1 MGGIVV
7 STNISKQK
15 RDALLDK
22 IQQIR
27 KFISAGSQDENTA
40 NLLTYIGELTKEIN
54 GKKYG
59 LVFEEHREKLMN
71 FWKKMLQF

>member
-1 MGGIVV
+1 M

-22 IQQIR
+22 INQI
-27 KFISAGSQDENTA
+27 KNYISTAPQDENTA

-71 FWKKMLQF
+71 FWKKMLPF

>member
-1 MGGIVV
+1 M

-22 IQQIR
+22 IQQIK
-27 KFISAGSQDENTA
+27 KFISAGPQDENTA

-59 LVFEEHREKLMN
+59 LVFEEHRKKLMN
-71 FWKKMLQF
+71 FWKKMLPF

>member
-1 MGGIVV
+1 M

-22 IQQIR
+22 INQI
-27 KFISAGSQDENTA
+27 KNYISAAPQDENTA

-54 GKKYG
+54 GKK
-59 LVFEEHREKLMN
+59 LRPSF
-71 FWKKMLQF
+71 